1 VTSPAKA
8 PAVHVL
14 LIEDDRQL
22 NVINRRAL
30 ERAGYQVMAAL
41 NLTAARQAMAQLS
54 PDVIVLDLGLPD
66 GDGADFCREVRP
78 RTAAP
83 ILFLTS
89 AHSPE
94 DELAAMMAGGDD
106 YLRKPFDLT
115 LLIAKIEAFRRRD
128 RIVERIRPAD
138 RVVIGPVTVDV
149 VSREAT
155 VRGRDLGLTGKE
167 FGLLVAL
174 AQAGGRTVATA
185 KLYEEAWR
193 RPMLD
198 DPRVVWTHLSS
209 LKRKLADAV
218 GQAVRIVSVRGQ
230 GYSLRESK

>member
-1 VTSPAKA
+1 LAR
-8 PAVHVL
+8 VL

-22 NVINRRAL
+22 NAINRRAL
-30 ERAGYQVMAAL
+30 ERAGYEVMAAL
-41 NLTAARQAMAQLS
+41 NLAAARQAMGRLA

-66 GDGADFCREVRP
+66 GDGADFCREIRP

-89 AHSPE
+89 AHSHE

-115 LLIAKIEAFRRRD
+115 LLVAKIEAFRRRD

-138 RVVIGPVTVDV
+138 QVVIGPVTVDV
-149 VSREAT
+149 VSRTAT
-155 VRGRDLGLTGKE
+155 VRGQDLGLTGKE
-167 FGLLVAL
+167 FALLVGL
-174 AQAGGRTVATA
+174 ARAGGRTVPTAT
-185 KLYEEAWR
+185 LYEEAWR

-198 DPRVVWTHLSS
+198 DPRAVWTHLSS

-218 GQAVRIVSVRGQ
+218 GPAVQILSVRGH
-230 GYSLRESK
+230 GYALRELK